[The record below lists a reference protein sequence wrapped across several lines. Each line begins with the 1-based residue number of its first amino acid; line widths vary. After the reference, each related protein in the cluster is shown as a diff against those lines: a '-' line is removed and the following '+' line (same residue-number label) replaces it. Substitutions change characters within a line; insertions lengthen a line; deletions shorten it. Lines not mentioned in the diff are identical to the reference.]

1 LGKVTDETRRSVKR
15 LTDPKALRALA
26 HPFRLRLVGLLRIH
40 GQLTATQASEML
52 GESSASCSFH
62 LRQLAKYGLV
72 EEAGGGQ
79 GRERPW
85 RATAMFTDWPD
96 VTEDPKVAEA
106 ADVLTG
112 VVAEQWF
119 EHFMRWIE
127 TRQDEPYEWQEAA
140 NFTDSAL
147 YITASELGEL
157 KERVRELVDVYLDR
171 LEKPEL
177 RPPDARLVTFIRIAH
192 PVIRMPLSEP
202 EGK

>member
-1 LGKVTDETRRSVKR
+1 MPDESARSVTR

-26 HPFRLRLVGLLRIH
+26 HPIRLRLVGLLRVR
-40 GQLTATQASEML
+40 GQLTATQASELL

-79 GRERPW
+79 RRERPW

-96 VTEDPKVAEA
+96 VTDDPKVAEA
-106 ADVLTG
+106 AGVLTA

-127 TRQDEPYEWQEAA
+127 ARQDEPEEWQQAA
-140 NFTDSAL
+140 NFTDAAL
-147 YITASELGEL
+147 YVTASELTEL
-157 KERVRELVDVYLDR
+157 EKRVRDLADVYLDR
-171 LEKPEL
+171 LERPEL
-177 RPPDARLVTFIRIAH
+177 RPPDARLVTFVRIAH
-192 PVIRMPLSEP
+192 PMVLQPPP
-202 EGK
+202 ERQEN